1 MKGCLREFWI
11 LSVII
16 LTSYR
21 AGGEAGKPQG
31 QEERSPEVQVLLRGT
46 RQAKILKKPSCF

>member
-1 MKGCLREFWI
+1 MKGCLQEFWI

-21 AGGEAGKPQG
+21 ARGEAGTPG
-31 QEERSPEVQVLLRGT
+31 GAEL
-46 RQAKILKKPSCF
+46 